1 MKRPLAAGGGYCSGV
16 VSKDEDRGGGGDAVS
31 PDGGI
36 GDTERVTG

>member
-31 PDGGI
+31 PDGG
-36 GDTERVTG
+36 DR